1 MAAPTLLLDIIPK
14 TAAFVKNL
22 EFLGII
28 CAFKEKHMPRNSV
41 ENIELVVR
49 TIAQTSI
56 DNEKYFTEL
65 DGVVGDGDFGIS
77 ISSGFGAIL
86 AEWDNLDHSSGES
99 LLVGCAKIISKNIGG
114 TSGSLWRAA
123 FRNAGKSIS
132 GKDTL
137 TSEDVVT
144 MFRSAAAGIMDRG
157 GANLGDKTLLDALV
171 PAADAFEETIKNGG
185 NTQQA
190 IDTAAKVA
198 REQAEVSKAWVAKRG
213 RASYTGERSKD
224 TYDAGA
230 VAVATMFENVATAW
244 AEF

>member
-1 MAAPTLLLDIIPK
+1 
-14 TAAFVKNL
+14 
-22 EFLGII
+22 
-28 CAFKEKHMPRNSV
+28 MPQSSL

-77 ISSGFGAIL
+77 LASGFSVIL
-86 AEWDNLDHSSGES
+86 EQWDTLDHSSGES
-99 LLVGCAKIISKNIGG
+99 FLLGCAKIISRNIGG
-114 TSGSLWRAA
+114 TSGSIWRAA

-132 GKDTL
+132 GKETL
-137 TSEDVVT
+137 TGEDVVT
-144 MFRSAAAGIMDRG
+144 MFRSVADGIMDRG

-171 PAADAFEETIKNGG
+171 PAVDTFEKTIKNGS

-190 IDTAAKVA
+190 VDAAAKAA

-224 TYDAGA
+224 TYDPGA
-230 VAVATMFENVATAW
+230 VAVATMAENVATAW
-244 AEF
+244 AKS

>member
-1 MAAPTLLLDIIPK
+1 
-14 TAAFVKNL
+14 
-22 EFLGII
+22 
-28 CAFKEKHMPRNSV
+28 MPQSSL

-77 ISSGFGAIL
+77 LASGFSVIL
-86 AEWDNLDHSSGES
+86 EQWDTLDHSSGES
-99 LLVGCAKIISKNIGG
+99 FLLGCAKIISRNIGG
-114 TSGSLWRAA
+114 TSGSIWRAA

-132 GKDTL
+132 GKEML

-144 MFRSAAAGIMDRG
+144 MFRSVADGIMDRG

-171 PAADAFEETIKNGG
+171 PAVDAFEKTIKNGG

-190 IDTAAKVA
+190 VDAAAKAA

-224 TYDAGA
+224 TYDPGA
-230 VAVATMFENVATAW
+230 VAVATMAENVATAW
-244 AEF
+244 AG